1 MLKAVTI
8 DDVAIHAGVSR
19 SAVSRTFTPGASVSP
34 AMRARVSEAAQILG
48 YRPNLVARSLSKSQ
62 TNIIA
67 VGVTRLENGFNAE
80 LLQAIAKQLASR
92 GFRILLF
99 GGDTFLDA
107 DPLVEDMLRY
117 RPDGCLLLASRSSS
131 RFADECRKIGVP
143 LVLVN
148 RSAKKTACAVVGDN
162 LTGGRKIA
170 EFLLAGG
177 HQRFA
182 FMAGMDGASTSE
194 EREAGFT
201 RRLRE
206 AGRRIAIRLSGHY
219 DTENARN
226 AARAILGHQ
235 TRPDALF
242 CANDHMAVAAMDV
255 ARREFGMVIG
265 QDISIVGYDDS
276 SVSRIA
282 GIDLTTY
289 AQPLAQMAE
298 TAVDLLIE
306 RLGNRQTHVVRKVI
320 RGKLIVR
327 GSARLP
333 EI

>member
-8 DDVAIHAGVSR
+8 DDVASHAGVSR

-34 AMRARVSEAAQILG
+34 TMRAKVSAAAQILG

-80 LLQAIAKQLASR
+80 LLQAIAKELANH

-99 GGDTFLDA
+99 GSDAFIDA
-107 DPLVEDMLRY
+107 DPLVEDILRY

-131 RFADECRKIGVP
+131 RFADECAKIGVP

-148 RSAKKTACAVVGDN
+148 RSAKRTACAVVGDN
-162 LTGGRKIA
+162 LAGGRKIA
-170 EFLLAGG
+170 DFLLAGG

-182 FMAGMDGASTSE
+182 FMAGIDGASTSE
-194 EREAGFT
+194 ERETGFT
-201 RRLRE
+201 RRLRDS
-206 AGRRIAIRLSGHY
+206 GHRVAIRLSGQY
-219 DTENARN
+219 DTETARH
-226 AARAILGHQ
+226 AAREILSHSA
-235 TRPDALF
+235 RPDALF

-255 ARREFGMVIG
+255 ARREFGLIVG
-265 QDISIVGYDDS
+265 QDISIVGFDDS
-276 SVSRIA
+276 AVSRIA
-282 GIDLTTY
+282 GVDLTTY
-289 AQPLAQMAE
+289 AQPLAEMAH
-298 TAVDLLIE
+298 TAVDLLLT
-306 RLGNRQTHVVRKVI
+306 RLGNHQTQVVRKVI

-327 GSARLP
+327 GSTRQ
-333 EI
+333 